1 MLNRIA
7 VKQCENN
14 LKQRFYFLFNLF
26 YISDKLKLKF
36 IKPSES
42 LTRERVAS
50 GRILDSSLLCT
61 ISLSFNVVS
70 FDIQYILLK
79 T

>member
-1 MLNRIA
+1 MSDRIA

-14 LKQRFYFLFNLF
+14 LKQQFYFLFNLF
-26 YISDKLKLKF
+26 YISDKLKSKF

-42 LTRERVAS
+42 LPREWVVS

>member
-14 LKQRFYFLFNLF
+14 LKQRFCFLFNLF

-36 IKPSES
+36 IKSSES
-42 LTRERVAS
+42 LTREWVAS
-50 GRILDSSLLCT
+50 GRILDSSLLRT

-70 FDIQYILLK
+70 FDIQYMLLK

>member
-1 MLNRIA
+1 MSDRIA
-7 VKQCENN
+7 VKQFQNN
-14 LKQRFYFLFNLF
+14 LKQQFYFLFNLF
-26 YISDKLKLKF
+26 YISDKLKSKF

-42 LTRERVAS
+42 LTREWVVS
-50 GRILDSSLLCT
+50 GRILDSSLFCT

-70 FDIQYILLK
+70 YEIHYILLK

>member
-1 MLNRIA
+1 MFNRIA

-14 LKQRFYFLFNLF
+14 LKQRFCFLFNLF

-42 LTRERVAS
+42 LTREWVAS
-50 GRILDSSLLCT
+50 GRILDSSLLRT

-70 FDIQYILLK
+70 YEIHYILLK

>member
-1 MLNRIA
+1 MLNRIV

-14 LKQRFYFLFNLF
+14 LKERFCFLFNLF
-26 YISDKLKLKF
+26 YISDKSKLKF

-42 LTRERVAS
+42 LTREWVAS